1 MFCVTVPVEVA
12 DKDEGKEENT
22 VTEEKE
28 EKKETKREE
37 KQNGD
42 VERKTEEVPEP
53 GNRNDLACHPHFIL
67 TCSRFHLILIPAD
80 SISPH
85 PQLIP
90 FHPHPAADS
99 ISSSPQLIPFHP
111 HST

>member
-1 MFCVTVPVEVA
+1 MPAEVA

-42 VERKTEEVPEP
+42 VERKTYEVPEP
-53 GNRNDLACHPHFIL
+53 GNRNDLASSLHPNL
-67 TCSRFHLILIPAD
+67 QPIP
-80 SISPH
+80 S
-85 PQLIP
+85 
-90 FHPHPAADS
+90 HPHPS
-99 ISSSPQLIPFHP
+99 
-111 HST
+111 

>member
-1 MFCVTVPVEVA
+1 MPAEVA
-12 DKDEGKEENT
+12 DKDEGKVENT

-53 GNRNDLACHPHFIL
+53 GNRNDLASSLHPNL
-67 TCSRFHLILIPAD
+67 QPIP
-80 SISPH
+80 S
-85 PQLIP
+85 
-90 FHPHPAADS
+90 HPHPS
-99 ISSSPQLIPFHP
+99 
-111 HST
+111 